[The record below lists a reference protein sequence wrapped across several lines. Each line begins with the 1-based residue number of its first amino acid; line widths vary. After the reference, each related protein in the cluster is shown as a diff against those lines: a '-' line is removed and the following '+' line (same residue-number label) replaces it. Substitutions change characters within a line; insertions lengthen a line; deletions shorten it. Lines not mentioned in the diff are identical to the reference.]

1 MGEIEPR
8 LIVLRSRN
16 LLIYAPSFGHG
27 IEMPHS
33 VERFAFGHPHAVLR
47 LSRRNALK
55 LLAHS
60 AFVALVTGCGGG
72 GSNGNDPVPLPDPP
86 TPVSLIDAIPAAGT
100 TVDPSISGFNAIQI
114 ADADWRFDYTGECG
128 PTGVAVRHAL
138 TDLSGSGDDRD
149 VVDHKLACPLRP
161 GTAYEVRV
169 DATGGDGD
177 RYRSVLE
184 FTSDAERAFP
194 ASLFSTG
201 RHCRGVTS
209 TGCFTVTSWTRYC
222 TRSTSRSSVRWWP

>member
-1 MGEIEPR
+1 MAE
-8 LIVLRSRN
+8 V
-16 LLIYAPSFGHG
+16 
-27 IEMPHS
+27 PHS
-33 VERFAFGHPHAVLR
+33 VERPAFGHPRAVLR
-47 LSRRNALK
+47 LSRRNGLK

-72 GSNGNDPVPLPDPP
+72 GSNGNDAVPLPTPP

-100 TVDPSISGFNAIQI
+100 TVDPSISGFNVIQI

-161 GTAYEVRV
+161 RTAYEVRV

-177 RYRSVLE
+177 RYRAVLE
-184 FTSDAERAFP
+184 FTSDASAPSP

-201 RHCRGVTS
+201 QNCRGVPS